1 MQAIRSDTVRGN
13 AARTV
18 LAVISCLV
26 VLIGCTDTSTSTKPA
41 SSAPPG
47 STGSGTAS
55 VSDVLGFFAT
65 LDFVPPSGF
74 DKKHFGVSYGTTKE
88 REYYSTTTGTNRKC
102 MVYTPPNYDPNATYP
117 VLYLLHGIGG
127 THTEWLDGAPN
138 QIISNLIHA
147 GQLKP
152 LIVVMPNVRA
162 RADDGPPAD
171 ALDPANIAAFDNFV
185 NDLRDDLMPFI
196 EQNYSVVRQREGRA
210 IAGLSMGGK
219 EALYIGV
226 TMPETFEY
234 IGAFSPAWGLV
245 PERLSPDEMTLPE
258 KFKDQTLI
266 FINCGKQDDL
276 LTYAERYNQA
286 FVQNGIQTA
295 YYTIDGGHDFSVWK
309 NGLYLFL
316 RCIFW

>member
-1 MQAIRSDTVRGN
+1 
-13 AARTV
+13 
-18 LAVISCLV
+18 
-26 VLIGCTDTSTSTKPA
+26 
-41 SSAPPG
+41 
-47 STGSGTAS
+47 
-55 VSDVLGFFAT
+55 
-65 LDFVPPSGF
+65 
-74 DKKHFGVSYGTTKE
+74 
-88 REYYSTTTGTNRKC
+88 